1 MRRFTSSVSP
11 KGQVTIPAEVRRRLR
26 IGPRDRV
33 TFEVEGDD
41 VRLIPGAFTLESAH
55 ASVPPLRQPTDDEGF
70 EQRLKDERVA
80 ELIREMAGQ

>member
-11 KGQVTIPAEVRRRLR
+11 KGQVTIPAEVRKRLR

-41 VRLIPGAFTLESAH
+41 VRLVPGAFTLETAH
-55 ASVPPLRQPTDDEGF
+55 ASVPPLRRPMDDE
-70 EQRLKDERVA
+70 ELERRLKEERVA
-80 ELIREMAGQ
+80 EWVGEMAAQ